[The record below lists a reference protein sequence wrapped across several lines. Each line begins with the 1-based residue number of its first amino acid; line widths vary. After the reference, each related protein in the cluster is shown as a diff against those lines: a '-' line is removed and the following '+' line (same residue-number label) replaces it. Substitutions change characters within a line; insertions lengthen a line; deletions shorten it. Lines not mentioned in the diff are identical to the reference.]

1 MKQFGNPPLSKR
13 TPPFQLTPIF
23 LSNFFMTPL
32 FAQILKTRYPL
43 TLGGRKLCVRS
54 SINDKD
60 GLFKLLE
67 ENANALKIM
76 WFSR

>member
-1 MKQFGNPPLSKR
+1 MKQFGPPFLQES
-13 TPPFQLTPIF
+13 PFQLTPIF